1 MTFLN
6 RISLFFISV
15 SELLIILFCLF
26 ISGCN
31 SQQKNAK
38 IIKKYS
44 ETIKVQWDSVL
55 SPGIDNWFKKLN
67 ADSRFN
73 GNLLV
78 GKDGKVIYKNFCG
91 YSNFDLK
98 DTLSLNHRFQIASVS
113 KTFTSMAILI
123 LKERG
128 LINYTDEVSKYI
140 PGFPYQGVTIKQL
153 LSHRSGLPNYNY
165 FCDEYTDKETI
176 IYNNDVVRL
185 MIDSIPAV
193 YYQPNTN
200 FNYCNTN
207 YVILA
212 SIVER
217 ISQVPFEDFLRKEIF
232 LKAGMK
238 NTKQMINGRQNRL
251 FMAATGYHF
260 RWQKAEL
267 TYQDGVVGDK
277 GVYTT
282 IEDLWRWNLALENN
296 ILVRK
301 ETLAEAFEPAQI
313 GEMSNKNYGLGWR
326 LKTSLDGS
334 KFVFHTGWWRGF
346 NSLFLKDIK
355 NDAVYIILSNVKTRA
370 FYTMIQELL
379 GIIDP
384 VRRQM
389 QIESDS
395 LYLNKLNGQKDT
407 VNLDM
412 EF

>member
-6 RISLFFISV
+6 SKTLFFRINFGLFS
-15 SELLIILFCLF
+15 ILFCSFL
-26 ISGCN
+26 SGCEDN
-31 SQQKNAK
+31 TKYAK
-38 IIKKYS
+38 ILKRDYEPI
-44 ETIKVQWDSVL
+44 EVQWDSVL
-55 SPGIDNWFKKLN
+55 SPRIDSCFKRLST
-67 ADSRFN
+67 DSRFN

-78 GKDGKVIYKNFCG
+78 GKGGNVIYQNFCG
-91 YSNFDLK
+91 YSNFDMK
-98 DTLSLNHRFQIASVS
+98 DTLTLNHCFQIASVS
-113 KTFTSMAILI
+113 KTFTSMAIMI

-128 LINYTDEVSKYI
+128 QINYEDDVIKYI
-140 PGFPYQGVTIKQL
+140 PGFPYPGITIKQL

-165 FCDEYTDKETI
+165 FCDEYTDKETV

-193 YYQPNTN
+193 YYPPNTS

-207 YVILA
+207 YVLLA
-212 SIVER
+212 SIIER
-217 ISQVPFEDFLRKEIF
+217 ISQIPFEDFLHKEIF

-260 RWQKAEL
+260 RWQRAEL

-282 IEDLWRWNLALENN
+282 VEDLWRWNQALENN
-296 ILVRK
+296 ILVKK
-301 ETLAEAFEPAQI
+301 EALAEAFEPAQI
-313 GEMSNKNYGLGWR
+313 EELANKNYGLGWR
-326 LKTSLDGS
+326 LKTSVDGS

-346 NSLFLKDIK
+346 NSIFLKDIK
-355 NDAVYIILSNVKTRA
+355 NDAVYIILSNVRTRA
-370 FYTMIQELL
+370 IYAMIPELL

-389 QIESDS
+389 QMDSDS
-395 LYLNKLNGQKDT
+395 IYLNKLNGQKDT
-407 VNLDM
+407 VNMEM